1 MVSSGGDWVRSTD
14 DTVPCTC
21 AAMPTLLLATSLPV
35 AEIVYLP
42 SGHCVPSLP
51 IPFQVNGTSVPAP
64 AVYLPVNTVWPL
76 ALAMVMSTVA
86 SLGTLRCQVA
96 DEFVMVPVVPSTR
109 AVLPTK
115 PSAWVACVVCCRVTS
130 WDSESLVLSC
140 CSPPANCTSCW
151 VNWLVSSGSSGFW
164 FWSCVV
170 SSVRKVW
177 KLPAS
182 VAPVVEPRLDE
193 DDFGRSV
200 VPETTVGAVAEF
212 VVVICE
218 YSSHSDVD
226 AAARSEHAAVAAAY
240 GRGGSCVF
248 VADDQ
253 PACVAVIVVA
263 LAGVLPRRIL
273 VAQAEGEPVAAG
285 LEAGI
290 VERAL
295 QLRRVLPQHRQRLR
309 PLDGEMRGDLTVAVD
324 VDADI
329 DAAEIDRIEA
339 DVEAG
344 LAGVRGRGDLDR
356 QATDG
361 HGRGRSRGR
370 GQRRGGGGRG

>member
-1 MVSSGGDWVRSTD
+1 MVSSGGDCVRSTD

-76 ALAMVMSTVA
+76 ALATVMSTVA

-109 AVLPTK
+109 TELPTK

-140 CSPPANCTSCW
+140 CSTPANCTSCW

-164 FWSCVV
+164 FCSCVV
-170 SSVRKVW
+170 SSVKKVW

-182 VAPVVEPRLDE
+182 VAPVDEPRLELDEE
-193 DDFGRSV
+193 DDEFCV
-200 VPETTVGAVAEF
+200 VPETTEGAVAAF
-212 VVVICE
+212 VVVISE
-218 YSSHSDVD
+218 YSSHSDID
-226 AAARSEHAAVAAAY
+226 AAARSEHAAIAAAH
-240 GRGGSCVF
+240 GRGRGRIVF
-248 VADDQ
+248 TDDQ
-253 PACVAVIVVA
+253 PAGI
-263 LAGVLPRRIL
+263 
-273 VAQAEGEPVAAG
+273 
-285 LEAGI
+285 AGI
-290 VERAL
+290 VV
-295 QLRRVLPQHRQRLR
+295 VLAAV
-309 PLDGEMRGDLTVAVD
+309 LT
-324 VDADI
+324 
-329 DAAEIDRIEA
+329 
-339 DVEAG
+339 G
-344 LAGVRGRGDLDR
+344 
-356 QATDG
+356 
-361 HGRGRSRGR
+361 
-370 GQRRGGGGRG
+370 